1 MPFHH
6 NDPRERIVLVG
17 FYVYH
22 ARRRRGSFKARKLP
36 FYPLMVGQ
44 S

>member
-22 ARRRRGSFKARKLP
+22 AKRRGSIKVRKLP